1 MNSYAE
7 FYARPHRGIDDPRL
21 EAQSRGWNIRA
32 SIGASG
38 YYSEFTAGPGSVV
51 MSTLNLRSLMAQT
64 NGGIGNVTTNTGL
77 VEMAMAYSRSRM
89 LCAAARLGVADA
101 LGDEVRSV
109 GFLAESCQADAD
121 ALYRLLRA
129 LASIGVT
136 VETTPEH
143 FRLTP
148 FGRPLRR
155 DVPQS
160 AWSAVIF
167 WADLLADDWSLLTD
181 CIRTGK
187 PARDVRDPKIP
198 SRWSQDPESSS
209 IFRAVMGTAPAED
222 YAPIAEAWDFSR
234 AKVVADLGG
243 GGGSLIL
250 AVLSLNPHLRGM
262 LVDLEPSV
270 DAAKSRFA
278 VEDPSSRCE
287 LIAADLT
294 RSVPAGAD
302 VYMLKHVLH
311 GRRDGDAIPILKNCR
326 AVIPRNGSLLIVEFI
341 LPPLVS
347 HPDPLLEGHLM
358 SDLNMLAVTGGKERS
373 EREWRTLLEAAGFIL
388 TGVYSVGSD
397 DLMVRNVGILEAKP
411 A

>member
-1 MNSYAE
+1 M
-7 FYARPHRGIDDPRL
+7 
-21 EAQSRGWNIRA
+21 AQ
-32 SIGASG
+32 
-38 YYSEFTAGPGSVV
+38 PGS
-51 MSTLNLRSLMAQT
+51 
-64 NGGIGNVTTNTGL
+64 GIGNVIPNAGL

-109 GFLAESCQADAD
+109 GFLAEKCQADAG
-121 ALYRLLRA
+121 ALYRLLRS

-136 VETTPEH
+136 EETTPEH
-143 FRLTP
+143 FRLTE
-148 FGRPLRR
+148 FGKPLRK

-160 AWSAVIF
+160 IWASVVF
-167 WADLLADDWSLLTD
+167 WADLLADEWSLLTE

-187 PARDVRDPKIP
+187 SAREVRDPKIP
-198 SRWSQDPESSS
+198 SRWSQDPEANSV
-209 IFRAVMGTAPAED
+209 FRAVMGTAPAED

-250 AVLSLNPHLRGM
+250 AVLRLNPHLRGM
-262 LVDLEPSV
+262 LVDLEPSI
-270 DAAKSRFA
+270 DAAKPRFVA
-278 VEDPSSRCE
+278 EDPSSRCE

-294 RSVPAGAD
+294 QSVPAGAD
-302 VYMLKHVLH
+302 VYMIKHVLH
-311 GRRDGDAIPILKNCR
+311 GRQDDVAITILKNCR
-326 AVIPRNGSLLIVEFI
+326 AVIPQDGRLLIVEFI

-347 HPDPLLEGHLM
+347 HADPQLEGKLM

-373 EREWRTLLEAAGFIL
+373 EREWKTLLDASGFTL
-388 TGVYSVGSD
+388 TAVHPVGGD
-397 DLMVRNVGILEAKP
+397 RMMWVRNVGIVEAKP

>member
-1 MNSYAE
+1 
-7 FYARPHRGIDDPRL
+7 
-21 EAQSRGWNIRA
+21 
-32 SIGASG
+32 
-38 YYSEFTAGPGSVV
+38 
-51 MSTLNLRSLMAQT
+51 MAQP
-64 NGGIGNVTTNTGL
+64 NSGIGNVTTNAGL
-77 VEMAMAYSRSRM
+77 VEIAMAYSRSRV

-101 LGDEVRSV
+101 LGDDVRSV
-109 GFLAESCQADAD
+109 GFLAEKCQADAN

-136 VETTPEH
+136 EETTPEH
-143 FRLTP
+143 FRLTS
-148 FGRPLRR
+148 FGKPLRR

-160 AWSAVIF
+160 VWPAVIF
-167 WADLLADDWSLLTD
+167 WADLLADEWSLLTD
-181 CIRTGK
+181 CVRTGK
-187 PARDVRDPKIP
+187 PASQVRDPKIP
-198 SRWSQDPESSS
+198 SRWSQDAEAGS

-250 AVLSLNPHLRGM
+250 AVLGLNPHLRGM
-262 LVDLEPSV
+262 LVDLESSV

-278 VEDPSSRCE
+278 EEDPSSRCE
-287 LIAADLT
+287 LLAADLMQ
-294 RSVPAGAD
+294 SVPADAD

-311 GRRDGDAIPILKNCR
+311 GRRDGDAVVILKNCR
-326 AVIPRNGSLLIVEFI
+326 AVIPQNGSLLIIEFV

-347 HPDPLLEGHLM
+347 HADPQLEGHLM

-373 EREWRTLLEAAGFIL
+373 EREWRTLLEAAGFVL
-388 TGVYSVGSD
+388 TGVYPVGGD
-397 DLMVRNVGILEAKP
+397 NLMVRNVGILEAKP

>member
-1 MNSYAE
+1 M
-7 FYARPHRGIDDPRL
+7 
-21 EAQSRGWNIRA
+21 AQSN
-32 SIGASG
+32 S
-38 YYSEFTAGPGSVV
+38 
-51 MSTLNLRSLMAQT
+51 
-64 NGGIGNVTTNTGL
+64 GIGNVTTNTGL
-77 VEMAMAYSRSRM
+77 VEMAMAYSRSRV

-109 GFLAESCQADAD
+109 GFLAEKCQADAT

-136 VETTPEH
+136 EETTPEH

-148 FGRPLRR
+148 FGKPLRR

-160 AWSAVIF
+160 VWPAVIF
-167 WADLLADDWSLLTD
+167 WADLLADEWSLLTD
-181 CIRTGK
+181 CVRTGK
-187 PARDVRDPKIP
+187 PAFQVRDPKIP
-198 SRWSQDPESSS
+198 SRWSQDAEADS

-222 YAPIAEAWDFSR
+222 YAPIAAAWDFSR

-250 AVLSLNPHLRGM
+250 AVLGLNPHLRGM

-270 DAAKSRFA
+270 NAAKPRFA
-278 VEDPSSRCE
+278 EEDPSSRCE
-287 LIAADLT
+287 LFVVDLT
-294 RSVPAGAD
+294 QSVPAGAD

-311 GRRDGDAIPILKNCR
+311 GRQDAEAIAILKNCR
-326 AVIPRNGSLLIVEFI
+326 AVIPATPKHGSLLIIEFI

-347 HPDPLLEGHLM
+347 HADPQLEGHLM

-373 EREWRTLLEAAGFIL
+373 EREWRTLLEPAGFIL
-388 TGVYSVGSD
+388 TGVYPVGGD
-397 DLMVRNVGILEAKP
+397 NLMVRNVGILEAKP

>member
-1 MNSYAE
+1 
-7 FYARPHRGIDDPRL
+7 
-21 EAQSRGWNIRA
+21 
-32 SIGASG
+32 
-38 YYSEFTAGPGSVV
+38 
-51 MSTLNLRSLMAQT
+51 
-64 NGGIGNVTTNTGL
+64 
-77 VEMAMAYSRSRM
+77 MAYSRSRI

-109 GFLAESCQADAD
+109 AFIAEKCDAD
-121 ALYRLLRA
+121 PNALYRLLRA

-136 VETTPEH
+136 EETTPEH

-148 FGRPLRR
+148 FGQPLRK

-160 AWSAVIF
+160 VWPAVVF
-167 WADLLADDWSLLTD
+167 WADLLADDWSLLTE
-181 CIRTGK
+181 CVRTGK
-187 PARDVRDPKIP
+187 PARDVRDPRIP
-198 SRWSQDPESSS
+198 SRWSQDADSSS

-234 AKVVADLGG
+234 AKMVADLGG

-250 AVLSLNPHLRGM
+250 AILGLNPHLRGM

-270 DAAKSRFA
+270 DAARARFA

-287 LIAADLT
+287 LIVADLT
-294 RSVPAGAD
+294 QSVPAGAD
-302 VYMLKHVLH
+302 IYMLKHVLH
-311 GRRDGDAIPILKNCR
+311 GRQDEGAVTILKNCR
-326 AVIPRNGSLLIVEFI
+326 AVIPQSGSLLIIEFI

-347 HPDPLLEGHLM
+347 HADPQLEGHLM

-373 EREWRTLLEAAGFIL
+373 EREWKTLLEAAGFAL
-388 TGVYSVGSD
+388 TGVYPVGGD
-397 DLMVRNVGILEAKP
+397 NRMARNVGIVEAKP

>member
-1 MNSYAE
+1 
-7 FYARPHRGIDDPRL
+7 
-21 EAQSRGWNIRA
+21 
-32 SIGASG
+32 
-38 YYSEFTAGPGSVV
+38 
-51 MSTLNLRSLMAQT
+51 MAQP
-64 NGGIGNVTTNTGL
+64 NGGIGNVTANTGL

-101 LGDEVRSV
+101 LGDEVRDV
-109 GFLAESCQADAD
+109 GFLAEACQADAN

-136 VETTPEH
+136 EETTPEH
-143 FRLTP
+143 FRLTA
-148 FGRPLRR
+148 FGRPLRK

-160 AWSAVIF
+160 VWASVVF
-167 WADLLADDWSLLTD
+167 WADLLADSWSLLTD
-181 CIRTGK
+181 CVRTGK
-187 PARDVRDPKIP
+187 PAAQVRDPNVP
-198 SRWSQDPESSS
+198 SRWSQDPDANA

-222 YAPIAEAWDFSR
+222 YAPIAEAWDFSG

-250 AVLSLNPHLRGM
+250 AVLGRNPHLRGM

-270 DAAKSRFA
+270 DAARARFA
-278 VEDPSSRCE
+278 QEDPLSRCE

-294 RSVPAGAD
+294 QSVPAGAD
-302 VYMLKHVLH
+302 VYMIKHVLH
-311 GRRDGDAIPILKNCR
+311 GRQDDVAITMLKNCR
-326 AVIPRNGSLLIVEFI
+326 TVLPQNGSLLIVEFI

-347 HPDPLLEGHLM
+347 RADPQLEGRLM

-373 EREWRTLLEAAGFIL
+373 EREYKALLEASGFRLIR
-388 TGVYSVGSD
+388 VYPVGGD
-397 DLMVRNVGILEAKP
+397 TLMVRNVGIVEAVP